1 MTKASR
7 TMLLGLGVAAT
18 LGLGAG
24 VAFAGWA
31 EHAGTIFLSLAQSGL
46 AWCF

>member
-1 MTKASR
+1 MTRSIR
-7 TMLLGLGVAAT
+7 TTLLGLLLMTV

-24 VAFAGWA
+24 TALAGWA
-31 EHAGTIFLSLAQSGL
+31 EHAGTIFLSLAQTGL